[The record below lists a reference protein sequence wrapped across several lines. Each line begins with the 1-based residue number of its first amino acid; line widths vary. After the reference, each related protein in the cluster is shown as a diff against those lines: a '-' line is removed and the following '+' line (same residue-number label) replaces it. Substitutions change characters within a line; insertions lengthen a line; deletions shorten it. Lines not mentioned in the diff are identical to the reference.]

1 MKEKKQLK
9 ARNGACDPPG
19 MSRRK
24 RLLAAAC
31 ICIAACAFLTLGDEE
46 AASGE
51 KITERVWGG
60 AASWGRG
67 PYTGEM
73 MEKTAVLAAA
83 GRMLEGYAERED
95 REELRKVLG
104 MVREIELDAVWC
116 LAGAYDML
124 DMEEEAAE
132 AYKRIIQIEK
142 DPERLAA
149 ARERE
154 LELQELKSEEGK
166 DAP

>member
-1 MKEKKQLK
+1 
-9 ARNGACDPPG
+9 
-19 MSRRK
+19 
-24 RLLAAAC
+24 
-31 ICIAACAFLTLGDEE
+31 
-46 AASGE
+46 
-51 KITERVWGG
+51 
-60 AASWGRG
+60 
-67 PYTGEM
+67 

>member
-1 MKEKKQLK
+1 ME
-9 ARNGACDPPG
+9 
-19 MSRRK
+19 
-24 RLLAAAC
+24 LA
-31 ICIAACAFLTLGDEE
+31 
-46 AASGE
+46 
-51 KITERVWGG
+51 
-60 AASWGRG
+60 
-67 PYTGEM
+67 
-73 MEKTAVLAAA
+73 
-83 GRMLEGYAERED
+83 
-95 REELRKVLG
+95 
-104 MVREIELDAVWC
+104 EIELDAVWC

-124 DMEEEAAE
+124 DMEEEAAG